1 MLLLIQAK
9 LIYNLKITNNIRLH
23 HKVVNI
29 YAEAE
34 EQFVNK
40 ITSQTDF
47 WRIKKNWSSLMK
59 GSKVYTILIGWA
71 ASTILEGSSL

>member
-1 MLLLIQAK
+1 MVGDALISAYLHLRLHHHIVI
-9 LIYNLKITNNIRLH
+9 LIYNSKITNNIRLQ
-23 HKVVNI
+23 HKFVNI

-47 WRIKKNWSSLMK
+47 
-59 GSKVYTILIGWA
+59 
-71 ASTILEGSSL
+71 